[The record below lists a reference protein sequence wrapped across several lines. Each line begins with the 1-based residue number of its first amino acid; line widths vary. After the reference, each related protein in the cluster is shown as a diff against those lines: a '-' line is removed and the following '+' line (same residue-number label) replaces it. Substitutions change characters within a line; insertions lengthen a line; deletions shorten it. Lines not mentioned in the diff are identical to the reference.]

1 VTETLT
7 RAKGRIDD
15 PDELERVVHRIVEQV
30 DPVAIYLFGSRA
42 RGDADEH
49 SDYDLLVVVPDDA
62 PKERLWHRV
71 WDAAKSRRIA
81 ANAMV
86 RLKSDFAL
94 YRHAVGSLSYEV
106 EVDGIQLWPLTGT
119 DLRDIL
125 PRPRSAGSMSAKVLE
140 SWLRRVERDL
150 RAARKC
156 CEGEDAIPDQGAYHV
171 QQAAEKL
178 TKAVLVAHTIRP
190 RKGHK
195 IEEFAPLI
203 PTSFPHRD
211 RFLELEEFS
220 KYAWAHRY
228 PLEDGREPIVEP
240 SVAEVKTWIDDIEA
254 LKADF
259 ERWLEQA
266 ASGAKRG

>member
-1 VTETLT
+1 MTEAPA
-7 RAKGRIDD
+7 RARPRIDR
-15 PDELERVVHRIVEQV
+15 PDELERVVCRIAERI
-30 DPVAIYLFGSRA
+30 DPLAIYLFGSRA
-42 RGDADEH
+42 RGDADAD
-49 SDYDLLVVVPDDA
+49 SDYDLLVVVSDDA
-62 PKERLWHRV
+62 PQERLWESV
-71 WDAAKSRRIA
+71 WEAAKSRRIA
-81 ANAMV
+81 ANPMI

-94 YRHAVGSLSYEV
+94 YRHEVGSLSYEV
-106 EVDGIQLWPLTGT
+106 EIDGIQLWPRTGR
-119 DLRDIL
+119 DLREIL
-125 PRPRSAGSMSAKVLE
+125 SRPRSAGSMSAKVVG

-178 TKAVLVAHTIRP
+178 TKAVLVAHAIRP

-203 PTSFPHRD
+203 PTTFPHRD

-228 PLEDGREPIVEP
+228 PLEDGREPIAEP
-240 SVAEVKTWIDDIEA
+240 SVVAVQGWIIEIEG

-259 ERWLEQA
+259 ERWLAERERQP
-266 ASGAKRG
+266 

>member
-1 VTETLT
+1 MSEALT
-7 RAKGRIDD
+7 RPKPRIDH
-15 PDELERVVHRIVEQV
+15 PAELDEIVRQIVERA

-42 RGDADEH
+42 RGDAVED

-62 PKERLWHRV
+62 RKERLWESV
-71 WDAAKSRRIA
+71 WDAAKSHRIA
-81 ANAMV
+81 ANPMI

-94 YRHAVGSLSYEV
+94 YRHEVGSLSYEV
-106 EVDGIQLWPLTGT
+106 ELDGVQLWPRTGP
-119 DLRDIL
+119 DLREIL
-125 PRPRSAGSMSAKVLE
+125 PRPRSDGSMSRKVVE
-140 SWLRRVERDL
+140 SWLRRVERDI

-178 TKAVLVAHTIRP
+178 TKAVLVAHQIRP

-195 IEEFAPLI
+195 IEEFTPLI
-203 PTSFPHRD
+203 PTTFPHRD

-220 KYAWAHRY
+220 KYAWAHGY
-228 PLEDGREPIVEP
+228 PIEDGREPIAEP
-240 SVAEVKTWIDDIEA
+240 SAAEVRDWIAEVEG

-259 ERWLEQA
+259 ERWLKQA
-266 ASGAKRG
+266 AGAARG

>member
-1 VTETLT
+1 MTEALT
-7 RAKGRIDD
+7 RPRPRIDH
-15 PDELERVVHRIVEQV
+15 PDELQRVVRRIAHRI
-30 DPVAIYLFGSRA
+30 DPLAIYLFGSRA
-42 RGDADEH
+42 RGEADED

-62 PKERLWHRV
+62 PKERLWDRV
-71 WDAAKSRRIA
+71 WDAARSRQIA
-81 ANAMV
+81 ANPMI

-94 YRHAVGSLSYEV
+94 YRHEVGSLSYEV
-106 EVDGIQLWPLTGT
+106 EVDGIQLWPRTGT
-119 DLRDIL
+119 DLREIL
-125 PRPRSAGSMSAKVLE
+125 PRPRRAGSMSAKVVE

-178 TKAVLVAHTIRP
+178 TKAVLVAHAIRP

-203 PTSFPHRD
+203 PKSFPHRD

-228 PLEDGREPIVEP
+228 PLEDGREPIAEP
-240 SVAEVKTWIDDIEA
+240 SVAEVRGWIVEVEG

-259 ERWLEQA
+259 ERWLAQREA
-266 ASGAKRG
+266 AP

>member
-1 VTETLT
+1 MTEALA
-7 RAKGRIDD
+7 RPKPRIDD
-15 PDELERVVHRIVEQV
+15 PDELERVVRRIAERI
-30 DPVAIYLFGSRA
+30 DPLAIYLFGSRA
-42 RGDADEH
+42 RGDADAD
-49 SDYDLLVVVPDDA
+49 SDYDLLVVVSDDA
-62 PKERLWHRV
+62 PQERLWDRV
-71 WDAAKSRRIA
+71 WEAAKSRRIA
-81 ANAMV
+81 ANPMI

-94 YRHAVGSLSYEV
+94 YRHEVGSLSYEV
-106 EVDGIQLWPLTGT
+106 EVDGTQLWPRTGT
-119 DLRDIL
+119 DLREIL
-125 PRPRSAGSMSAKVLE
+125 PRPRSAGSTSAKVVA

-178 TKAVLVAHTIRP
+178 TKAVLVAHAIRP

-203 PTSFPHRD
+203 PTTFPHRD

-228 PLEDGREPIVEP
+228 PLEDGREPIAEP
-240 SVAEVKTWIDDIEA
+240 SVAEVQGWIAQVEG

-259 ERWLEQA
+259 ERWLAERDAQP
-266 ASGAKRG
+266 